1 MFTGLVE
8 TNGIITDFDQNETG
22 ATLQVD
28 IPFKEQISMGESIA
42 VNGCCLTVSGLTPEG
57 ASFNLLKE
65 TLNVTA
71 LINLKKGKTV
81 NLERAIAAG
90 QRFGGH
96 FVTGH
101 VDSVS
106 EIINYEKIGD
116 DHRLDIKIPSD
127 KNHLLV
133 HKGSISIDGISLTVA
148 EIDEDNLTL
157 TCWITP
163 HTHSNTNLIHAT
175 NGDLVNLE
183 FDLIAK
189 HLERIALL
197 KSP

>member
-8 TNGIITDFDQNETG
+8 SNGIITGFDQNEIG

-28 IPFKEQISMGESIA
+28 IPFKDQISMGESIA

-148 EIDEDNLTL
+148 EIDEDNLIL

-175 NGDLVNLE
+175 NGDSVNLE

-197 KSP
+197 KSS

>member
-8 TNGIITDFDQNETG
+8 SNGIITGFDQNEIG

-28 IPFKEQISMGESIA
+28 IPFKDQISMGESIA

-106 EIINYEKIGD
+106 EIITYEKIGD
-116 DHRLDIKIPSD
+116 DHHLDIKIPSD

-148 EIDEDNLTL
+148 EIDEDNLIL

-163 HTHSNTNLIHAT
+163 HTHSNTNLMHAT

-197 KSP
+197 KSS

>member
-8 TNGIITDFDQNETG
+8 TNGIITGFDQNETG

-81 NLERAIAAG
+81 NLESAIAAG

-96 FVTGH
+96 FVTAH

-106 EIINYEKIGD
+106 EIINYEKMGD

-148 EIDEDNLTL
+148 EIDEDNLRL

>member
-8 TNGIITDFDQNETG
+8 SNGIITGFDQNEIG

-28 IPFKEQISMGESIA
+28 IPFKDQISMGESIA

-106 EIINYEKIGD
+106 EIINYKKIGD

-148 EIDEDNLTL
+148 EIDEDNLIL

-175 NGDLVNLE
+175 NGDSVNLE

-197 KSP
+197 KSS

>member
-8 TNGIITDFDQNETG
+8 TNGIITGFDQNETG

-28 IPFKEQISMGESIA
+28 IPFKDQISMGESIA

-148 EIDEDNLTL
+148 EIDEDNLRL

-197 KSP
+197 KSS

>member
-8 TNGIITDFDQNETG
+8 TTG
-22 ATLQVD
+22 TISSLKKNDAGVTLTVE
-28 IPFKEQISMGESIA
+28 IPFRDEISMGESIA
-42 VNGCCLTVSGLTPEG
+42 INGCCLTVSHMTEHG

-71 LINLKKGKTV
+71 LNNLKDGMTV

-101 VDSVS
+101 VDAVS
-106 EIINYEKIGD
+106 KIINYEKIGD
-116 DHRLDIKIPSD
+116 DHRLDIKIPND
-127 KNHLLV
+127 RNHLLV
-133 HKGSISIDGISLTVA
+133 HKGSIAIDGISLTIA
-148 EIDEDNLTL
+148 EIDESNLIL

-163 HTHSNTNLIHAT
+163 HTHSNTHLVNTKI
-175 NGDLVNLE
+175 GDFVNLE

-189 HLERIALL
+189 HLERLVD
-197 KSP
+197 SRGS

>member
-8 TNGIITDFDQNETG
+8 SNGIITGFDQNEIG

-28 IPFKEQISMGESIA
+28 IPFKDQISMGESIA

-106 EIINYEKIGD
+106 EIINYKKIGD

-148 EIDEDNLTL
+148 EIDEDNLIL

>member
-8 TNGIITDFDQNETG
+8 SNGIITGFDQNEIG

-28 IPFKEQISMGESIA
+28 IPFKDQISMGESIA

-106 EIINYEKIGD
+106 EIINYEKMGD

-148 EIDEDNLTL
+148 EIDEDNLIL

-175 NGDLVNLE
+175 NGELVNLE

>member
-8 TNGIITDFDQNETG
+8 TPGTISSFEKNDAG
-22 ATLQVD
+22 ATLTVE
-28 IPFKEQISMGESIA
+28 IPFRDEISMGESIA
-42 VNGCCLTVSGLTPEG
+42 INGCCLTVSQITEHG

-71 LINLKKGKTV
+71 LNGLKEGKTV

-106 EIINYEKIGD
+106 NIINYEKIGD
-116 DHRLDIKIPSD
+116 DHRLDIRIPND

-133 HKGSISIDGISLTVA
+133 HKGSIAIDGISLTIA
-148 EIDEDNLTL
+148 EIDENNLIL

-163 HTHSNTNLIHAT
+163 HTHSNTHLVNAK

-189 HLERIALL
+189 HLEKIVDSRA
-197 KSP
+197 S

>member
-8 TNGIITDFDQNETG
+8 SNGIITGFDQNEIG

-28 IPFKEQISMGESIA
+28 IPFKDQISMGESIA

-71 LINLKKGKTV
+71 LINLKIGKTV

-148 EIDEDNLTL
+148 EIDEDNLIL

-197 KSP
+197 KSS

>member
-8 TNGIITDFDQNETG
+8 TTGTISSFKKNDAG
-22 ATLQVD
+22 ATLTVE
-28 IPFKEQISMGESIA
+28 IPFRDEISMGESIA
-42 VNGCCLTVSGLTPEG
+42 INGCCLTVSHITDHC

-71 LINLKKGKTV
+71 LNGLKEGKTV

-106 EIINYEKIGD
+106 NIINYEKIGD
-116 DHRLDIKIPSD
+116 DYRLDIRIPND

-133 HKGSISIDGISLTVA
+133 HKGSIAIDGISLTIA
-148 EIDEDNLTL
+148 EIDENNLIL

-163 HTHSNTNLIHAT
+163 HTHSNTHLINAK

-189 HLERIALL
+189 HLEKIVDSRA
-197 KSP
+197 S

>member
-8 TNGIITDFDQNETG
+8 SNGIITGFDQNEIG

-148 EIDEDNLTL
+148 EIDEDNLIL

-175 NGDLVNLE
+175 NGDSVNLE

-189 HLERIALL
+189 HLERIVLL
-197 KSP
+197 KSS

>member
-8 TNGIITDFDQNETG
+8 SNGIITGFDQNEIG

-28 IPFKEQISMGESIA
+28 IPFKDQISMGESIA

-148 EIDEDNLTL
+148 EIDEDNLRL

-197 KSP
+197 KSS

>member
-8 TNGIITDFDQNETG
+8 SNGIITGFDQNEIG

-28 IPFKEQISMGESIA
+28 IPFKDQISMGESIA

-148 EIDEDNLTL
+148 EIDEDNLRL

>member
-8 TNGIITDFDQNETG
+8 SNGIITGFDQNEIG

-28 IPFKEQISMGESIA
+28 IPFKDQISMGESIA

-106 EIINYEKIGD
+106 EIINYEKMGD

-148 EIDEDNLTL
+148 EIDEDNLIL

>member
-8 TNGIITDFDQNETG
+8 SNGIITGFDQNEIG

-28 IPFKEQISMGESIA
+28 IPFKDQISMGESIA

-148 EIDEDNLTL
+148 EIDEDNLIL

-175 NGDLVNLE
+175 NGDSVNLE

-189 HLERIALL
+189 HLERIVLL
-197 KSP
+197 KSS

>member
-8 TNGIITDFDQNETG
+8 SNGIITGFDQNEIG

-28 IPFKEQISMGESIA
+28 IPFKDQISMGESIA

-148 EIDEDNLTL
+148 EIDEDNLRL

-189 HLERIALL
+189 HLERIAFL

>member
-106 EIINYEKIGD
+106 EIINYEKMGD

>member
-8 TNGIITDFDQNETG
+8 TTGTISSLKKNDAG
-22 ATLQVD
+22 ATLTVE
-28 IPFKEQISMGESIA
+28 IPFRDEISMGESIA
-42 VNGCCLTVSGLTPEG
+42 INGCCLTVSDMTEHG

-71 LINLKKGKTV
+71 LKNLKDGMIV

-101 VDSVS
+101 VDAVS
-106 EIINYEKIGD
+106 KIINYEKIGD
-116 DHRLDIKIPSD
+116 DHRLDIKIPND
-127 KNHLLV
+127 RNHLLV
-133 HKGSISIDGISLTVA
+133 HKGSIAIDGISLTIA
-148 EIDEDNLTL
+148 EIDESNLIL

-163 HTHSNTNLIHAT
+163 HTHSSTHLVNTKI
-175 NGDLVNLE
+175 GDFVNLE

-189 HLERIALL
+189 HLERLVDSRA
-197 KSP
+197 S

>member
-8 TNGIITDFDQNETG
+8 TPGTISSFEKNDAG
-22 ATLQVD
+22 ATLTVE
-28 IPFKEQISMGESIA
+28 IPFRDEISMGESIA
-42 VNGCCLTVSGLTPEG
+42 INGCCLTVSQITEHG

-71 LINLKKGKTV
+71 LNGLKEGKTV

-106 EIINYEKIGD
+106 NIINYEKIGD
-116 DHRLDIKIPSD
+116 DHRLDIRIPND

-133 HKGSISIDGISLTVA
+133 HKGSIAIDGISLTIA
-148 EIDEDNLTL
+148 EIDENNLIL
-157 TCWITP
+157 TFWITP
-163 HTHSNTNLIHAT
+163 HTHSNTHLVNAK

-189 HLERIALL
+189 HLEKIVDSRA
-197 KSP
+197 S

>member
-8 TNGIITDFDQNETG
+8 TPGTISSFEKNDAG
-22 ATLQVD
+22 ATLTVE
-28 IPFKEQISMGESIA
+28 IPFRDEISMGESIA
-42 VNGCCLTVSGLTPEG
+42 INGCCLTVSHITEHG

-71 LINLKKGKTV
+71 LNALKEGKTV

-106 EIINYEKIGD
+106 NIMNYEQIGD
-116 DHRLDIKIPSD
+116 DHRLDIRIPND

-133 HKGSISIDGISLTVA
+133 HKGSIAIDGISLTIA
-148 EIDEDNLTL
+148 EIDENNLIL

-163 HTHSNTNLIHAT
+163 HTHSNTHLVNAK

-189 HLERIALL
+189 HLEKIVDSRA
-197 KSP
+197 S

>member
-8 TNGIITDFDQNETG
+8 TNGIITGFDQNEIG

-106 EIINYEKIGD
+106 EIINYEKMGD

-148 EIDEDNLTL
+148 EIDEDNLIL

-175 NGDLVNLE
+175 NGDSVNLE

-189 HLERIALL
+189 HLERIVLL
-197 KSP
+197 KSS

>member
-8 TNGIITDFDQNETG
+8 SYGIITGFDQNEIG

-28 IPFKEQISMGESIA
+28 IPFKDQISMGESIA

-148 EIDEDNLTL
+148 EIDEDNLIL

-197 KSP
+197 KSS